1 MKTFTIAIGIMAT
14 FIIFVG
20 YTVIY
25 FDEKKEEKRWNMFIS
40 DWYTDKKHKKEREK
54 YE

>member
-25 FDEKKEEKRWNMFIS
+25 IDEKKR
-40 DWYTDKKHKKEREK
+40 KKDGACSETIGVKKEMVK